1 MYETKQWFDK
11 ASTCLALLN
20 GTCLYLNCQIISK
33 WSLRQGFLSLF
44 LKMYPLQVNEYLELE
59 EAGIHDHVIC
69 TPPWDFY
76 IFFKLEKIRF
86 CTSGVLV
93 SKFDKFE

>member
-1 MYETKQWFDK
+1 
-11 ASTCLALLN
+11 
-20 GTCLYLNCQIISK
+20 
-33 WSLRQGFLSLF
+33 
-44 LKMYPLQVNEYLELE
+44 MYPLQVNEYLELE
-59 EAGIHDHVIC
+59 EAGVHDHVIC
-69 TPPWDFY
+69 TPPWDFC